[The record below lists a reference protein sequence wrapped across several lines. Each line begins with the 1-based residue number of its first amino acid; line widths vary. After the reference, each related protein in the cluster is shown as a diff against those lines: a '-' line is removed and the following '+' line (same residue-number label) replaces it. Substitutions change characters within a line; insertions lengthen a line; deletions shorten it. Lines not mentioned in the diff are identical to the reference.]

1 MHDARGRPAYWLV
14 PVQLQG
20 SIVGAMRVLGNG
32 QVAASIAYRSGS
44 GLLALERAKVLE
56 QARQAIAEHGGEY
69 TGDVLLIHDGPPG
82 REAWR
87 VDVLRDGRL
96 VRWIFVIPGGI
107 YERAPGG
114 VRGEGGS
121 SS

>member
-1 MHDARGRPAYWLV
+1 MNFDYRG
-14 PVQLQG
+14 
-20 SIVGAMRVLGNG
+20 GN
-32 QVAASIAYRSGS
+32 IELTTEKPR
-44 GLLALERAKVLE
+44 GLPFLKPLYGLPPY
-56 QARQAIAEHGGEY
+56 QY